1 MLDNKN
7 SKQNTNKIPLIS
19 DKSLALAV
27 KIQKKFNNDEN
38 VYDFVNEFIDNLNV
52 DCNGYFEL
60 APFWEKYLC
69 EKQKKPCSCET
80 HKKSDWIDIFNAY
93 FDEPKLLDEINR
105 YISFSNRPYLIMSK
119 NTLLAFEE
127 LATNSVYIEHDCE
140 NGIICADYINDKT
153 TYKIVIDNDLGF
165 GVVKVR

>member
-52 DCNGYFEL
+52 DCDGYFEPN
-60 APFWEKYLC
+60 PFLENYLY
-69 EKQKKPCSCET
+69 EQQKKSCSCET
-80 HKKSDWIDIFNAY
+80 RGKTDWIDIFNVC
-93 FDEPKLLDEINR
+93 FDESKLLDEINR
-105 YISFSNRPYLIMSK
+105 RISFSNRPYLIMSK

-140 NGIICADYINDKT
+140 NGVICADYIDDKT
-153 TYKIVIDNDLGF
+153 TYKIVIDNDLAF